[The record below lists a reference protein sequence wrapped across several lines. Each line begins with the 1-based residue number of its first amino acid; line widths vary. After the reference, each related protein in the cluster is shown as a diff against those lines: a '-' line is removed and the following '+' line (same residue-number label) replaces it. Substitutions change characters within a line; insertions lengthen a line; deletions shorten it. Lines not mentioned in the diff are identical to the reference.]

1 MMTFEQVWARY
12 DFTES
17 VIVGMRWETPLTY
30 VLHLNYYWSLQRAG
44 DPSRPAPHDQ
54 YVQVLLRDCVR
65 LSLSFTTPRSAGSAH
80 HFGTITGWERIRS
93 STWIDTAPD
102 PATWLHLTFYVGSA
116 DRIEALCRSI
126 DVQPL

>member
-1 MMTFEQVWARY
+1 MTFEQVWAQY

-17 VIVGMRWETPLTY
+17 VIVGMRWEAPLTY
-30 VLHLNYYWSLQRAG
+30 VLHLNYYWPLRPSG
-44 DPSRPAPHDQ
+44 DPSQPTLHDQ

-65 LSLSFTTPRSAGSAH
+65 LMLSFTAPLRSVDGAQ
-80 HFGTITGWERIRS
+80 HFGTITGWERIVS
-93 STWIDTAPD
+93 SAWIEAAPD
-102 PATWLHLTFYVGSA
+102 PATWLHLIFYVGSA